1 MSEPKTKLNDASV
14 VKFLA
19 SVENEQQRK
28 DSFEILELM
37 KAATGTEPM
46 MWGDS
51 IIGFGSY
58 HFKYASGKEGDW
70 MRIGFSPRKGKTSLY
85 LMCGVEHEKEILD
98 RIGKYKSG
106 KSCFYIRRLSDVKKD
121 VLLELIE
128 SALNKMD
135 EQYPRNVN

>member
-1 MSEPKTKLNDASV
+1 MAELKTKVNDASV
-14 VKFLA
+14 VKFLTT
-19 SVENEQQRK
+19 VEDEQQRK
-28 DSFEILELM
+28 DSFEIMELM
-37 KAATGTEPM
+37 KEASGDEPT

-51 IIGFGSY
+51 IVGFGSY

-85 LMCGVEHEKEILD
+85 LMCGVEHEKEILE

-106 KSCFYIRRLSDVKKD
+106 KSCFYIKKLSDVKKD

-128 SALNKMD
+128 SAIKKMD
-135 EQYPRNVN
+135 EQYPR